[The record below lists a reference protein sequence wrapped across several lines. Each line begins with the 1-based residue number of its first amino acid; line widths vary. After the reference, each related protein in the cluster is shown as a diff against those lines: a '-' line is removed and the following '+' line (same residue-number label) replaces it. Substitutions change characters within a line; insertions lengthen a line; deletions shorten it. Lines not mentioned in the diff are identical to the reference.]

1 MKLMELCADESE
13 AGCSRACPG
22 LSCPRA
28 AWPGRAERPRPR
40 AAGPPGIMPLAVS
53 LQTRSSAATSEPAS
67 CYDRTG
73 PDGTD
78 SESLR
83 LAARPLPRRPGPSDL
98 TPLGPPGRTAGESEP
113 VFIFAQ
119 SS

>member
-78 SESLR
+78 LE
-83 LAARPLPRRPGPSDL
+83 
-98 TPLGPPGRTAGESEP
+98 
-113 VFIFAQ
+113 
-119 SS
+119 